1 MSTEISKPDLGQGKG
16 LRRMKKLSTKVDLT
30 PMVDLGFLLIT
41 FFILTKTLSEPK
53 GMNMVLPAGENKD
66 TKLGESTALTLIPLA
81 KETVLFYNGD
91 PTTALERKLYGKIP
105 VSGVRS
111 LILKKQIA
119 LDANKKYTRNDL
131 SLIIKPTKEADLK
144 NIVTVLDEVLIN
156 QLHFYSLVDLEKG
169 DEQMLDQLAIAH

>member
-1 MSTEISKPDLGQGKG
+1 MAQEILKPDSGHDKG
-16 LRRMKKLSTKVDLT
+16 VRRMKKLSTKVDLT

-53 GMNMVLPAGENKD
+53 GMNMVLPAGESKD

-81 KETVLFYNGD
+81 NEKVFFYNGD
-91 PTTALERKLYGKIP
+91 PTSALERKSYGTVP

-111 LILKKQIA
+111 LIMKKQVA

-131 SLIIKPTKEADLK
+131 SLIIKPTKEADMK

-156 QLHFYSLVDLEKG
+156 QLHFYSLVDLEEG
-169 DEQMLDQLAIAH
+169 DEQMLDKLSITH